1 MPPARLPACYLRQ
14 EPTCPNFGQV
24 QRSKVALRLY
34 SKPPKLAN
42 MNRMR
47 LIAACLLMLAL
58 PVQGIAAHALVM
70 ACDSL
75 QSPAAQQTHQEH
87 GGHAAANAGH
97 DHDSHDTSGHHQDT
111 SETSGNSSG
120 HSCCHHASTGVLPT
134 AHAGVPETPQE
145 VPGSVQLLTTLYI
158 PELPQRPPRA

>member
-1 MPPARLPACYLRQ
+1 MPPARLPSCYPRPDRIGLNLR
-14 EPTCPNFGQV
+14 
-24 QRSKVALRLY
+24 RALLSKVTLRLH

-47 LIAACLLMLAL
+47 LIAAWLLMLAL
-58 PVQGIAAHALVM
+58 PVQGMAAHALVM

-75 QSPAAQQTHQEH
+75 QSPAVQQTHQDH
-87 GGHAAANAGH
+87 GGHAAGH
-97 DHDSHDTSGHHQDT
+97 DHDSHGAAVHHQDN
-111 SETSGNSSG
+111 SETAGSSSG

-134 AHAGVPETPQE
+134 AHAGMPESPRE
-145 VPGSVQLLTTLYI
+145 IPGSVQLLTTLHI